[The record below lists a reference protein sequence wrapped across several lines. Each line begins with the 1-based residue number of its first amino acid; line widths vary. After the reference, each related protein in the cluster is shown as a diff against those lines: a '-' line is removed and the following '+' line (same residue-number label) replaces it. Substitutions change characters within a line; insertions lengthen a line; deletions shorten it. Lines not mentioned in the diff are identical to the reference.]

1 VIPPPTSAAGLAAKI
16 NVAAIR
22 SGKVDPGTLPEVAVI
37 ASRSSTASRICRHA
51 EVGPALPAGATGRA
65 ENLPKSKKIAC
76 KQAPTKSSR
85 HAGTRRGPIFP
96 QALAPGRAGRTG
108 DAILTHDR
116 ARVFRGV
123 PLRKLRRALAGAT
136 SIRQPLPPSRC
147 SFDSAAEPRSASILG
162 MSGDLR
168 VEAADYAAQ
177 KARPSLSSPP
187 AHALVFSD
195 PRMFGR
201 VLFHAGPAVP
211 AWWTKIAPAILSAA
225 FTVEAVAIFLKRPVR
240 APIKA
245 ALLMQER
252 FPGWATGWPMRFSG
266 EPRFIRAGPPARC
279 DRPRWRALWREC
291 RRVCRIALATIADA
305 AIICH
310 PISTRTSPTPGFSG
324 HRWDAGG
331 ICPRTKKPLSRAEI
345 GGRTTCWSPA
355 RQKLRLSHVRRQAPS
370 R

>member
-1 VIPPPTSAAGLAAKI
+1 M
-16 NVAAIR
+16 
-22 SGKVDPGTLPEVAVI
+22 PEL
-37 ASRSSTASRICRHA
+37 A
-51 EVGPALPAGATGRA
+51 EVQFFRKRWHQAAQGARV
-65 ENLPKSKKIAC
+65 
-76 KQAPTKSSR
+76 
-85 HAGTRRGPIFP
+85 TR
-96 QALAPGRAGRTG
+96 
-108 DAILTHDR
+108 ILTHDR

-136 SIRQPLPPSRC
+136 LDS
-147 SFDSAAEPRSASILG
+147 SAAAAKQMLFRFSGGASLGLHLG

-177 KARPSLSSPP
+177 KHDHLVVVTAR
-187 AHALVFSD
+187 HALVFSD

-225 FTVEAVAIFLKRPVR
+225 FTVEAVAIFLKRRSR

-252 FPGWATGWPMRFSG
+252 FPGVGNWMADEILWRA
-266 EPRFIRAGPPARC
+266 EIHPRRPAGSLRPAEV
-279 DRPRWRALWREC
+279 RALWREC
-291 RRVCRIALATIADA
+291 RRVCRIALATIAGRGNYLPPNLNAHIPD
-305 AIICH
+305 
-310 PISTRTSPTPGFSG
+310 SWLFW

-355 RQKLRLSHVRRQAPS
+355 RQKLR
-370 R
+370 